1 MFINDDAFNI
11 IYNVSEK
18 YDLVILQFKFNF
30 GKEIIDKNKDNN
42 NNIIN
47 SINIDNQ
54 PKLNNSQFRIN
65 FLILWGNLFRAY
77 LYKKVKLLLI

>member
-65 FLILWGNLFRAY
+65 FLINY
-77 LYKKVKLLLI
+77 Y